1 MNLAVRTVKVFRD
14 RKRLARRTMNAML
27 DRMPVIA
34 GRIVLAWRTL
44 NGASDRILLGVE
56 LH

>member
-1 MNLAVRTVKVFRD
+1 
-14 RKRLARRTMNAML
+14 MNAML
-27 DRMPVIA
+27 DRMQVIA

-44 NGASDRILLGVE
+44 NAASGRILLGVE